1 MQESAVSGND
11 LRCRAM
17 NRRTGWRQFLRFCI
31 ALCVFLFHAGASLQT
46 IAAPALLPGKSE
58 VPKTESAGKVETS
71 KEDLDAVRDVLETT
85 RSELAAI
92 DASSGHAL
100 NAPPGATEEQ
110 LQQRRYLMREIIR
123 ASEQTL
129 ANNGRLAGLR
139 KQNSDMQKAA
149 DAWSDFEM
157 RPPYSVL
164 FVDKLMEDADA
175 IERRLKATNAEYA
188 SFSSFRDYLTRAM
201 KTNAAQIRREEEVR
215 QSAKGVSGDAASA
228 LWALD
233 LLRLRARAQEA
244 ILRELESSGET
255 IRLDA
260 ARAGIELKLAQR
272 KVSKARADVHFPQA
286 DFQRLRNDL
295 EAESRDASSR
305 LAKLFGEPEESKR
318 KQEIGR
324 NEALRK
330 SDVPAVSGGGMLDAF
345 RLLPTI
351 IEIKRATWDFR
362 YQLYNQRSPEL
373 IASAAGQQLQF
384 ANSLN
389 LFAANVARQ
398 LQSSVDVAVR
408 IESLLMAAESSAL
421 RAALRQQLEDSVKR
435 RKYLQDTATAVDS
448 AQFIVARLGE
458 ELGSSKASMSVKDQA
473 KTVANTASDLLG
485 IVWNFELFTAEN
497 TIEVDGRKLTG
508 ISSITIGKIVR
519 ALALFTLGVMVAL
532 WGGRIAEEYVVR
544 RFCYDATRAR
554 ILRKWLLT
562 FGLLVLVVAV
572 LMWVNIPLSVFA
584 FLGGAIAIGVGFG
597 MQNLLKNLISGLML
611 LFEQPFKPGDIVQV
625 GSIRGV
631 ITEIGIRSSIIRD
644 GNGIDTLIPNSVFVE
659 ENVTNWM
666 YENRRVRFSI
676 RLGVAYGTPA
686 RDMVVILEDC
696 ARRHGLVLKEPAPL
710 VLFEDF
716 GADALQFAVYYWV
729 EIGPTTNPNEIA
741 SDLRFI
747 IEKEMTERGIV
758 IAYPQRDVHLDA
770 ASPLKIEVVRN
781 GKDH

>member
-1 MQESAVSGND
+1 MQECAVSGSD
-11 LRCRAM
+11 LRCRPM
-17 NRRTGWRQFLRFCI
+17 NERTGLHLLLRICL
-31 ALCVFLFHAGASLQT
+31 ALCVCQFHAASQA
-46 IAAPALLPGKSE
+46 IAAPAVLSGKSE
-58 VPKTESAGKVETS
+58 APKAEAAGKVETS
-71 KEDLDAVRDVLETT
+71 KEDLDAVREVLEAT
-85 RSELAAI
+85 RRELSAI
-92 DASSGHAL
+92 DASPGHAL
-100 NAPPGATEEQ
+100 NAPPGVSEEQ
-110 LQQRRYLMREIIR
+110 LQQRSYLLREIIR

-129 ANNGRLAGLR
+129 ANKGRLAALR
-139 KQNSDMQKAA
+139 KQNNDAQKAA
-149 DAWSDFEM
+149 DAWSDFEA

-175 IERRLKATNAEYA
+175 VERRLKATNAEYA
-188 SFSSFRDYLTRAM
+188 SFSSFRDHLTRSM
-201 KTNAAQIRREEEVR
+201 KANAAQIRREEEAR
-215 QSAKGVSGDAASA
+215 QSGKGEGGDAAGY
-228 LWALD
+228 LWSLD
-233 LLRLRARAQEA
+233 LLRVRARAQEA

-286 DFQRLRNDL
+286 DFQRLRNDID
-295 EAESRDASSR
+295 AESRDASSR
-305 LAKLFGEPEESKR
+305 LAKLFGEPEGSKR
-318 KQEIGR
+318 KQDAGR
-324 NEALRK
+324 DEALR
-330 SDVPAVSGGGMLDAF
+330 SGTVPAVSNGGMLDAF
-345 RLLPTI
+345 RLLPTV
-351 IEIKRATWDFR
+351 IEIKRAAWDFR
-362 YQLYNQRSPEL
+362 YQLYNQRSPDL

-384 ANSLN
+384 ANGLS

-398 LQSSVDVAVR
+398 LQHSGDVAVR
-408 IESLLMAAESSAL
+408 LESLLMSAESSVL
-421 RAALRQQLEDSVKR
+421 RAALRQQLEESVKR
-435 RKYLQDTATAVDS
+435 RKYLQDTATAIDT

-458 ELGSSKASMSVKDQA
+458 ELGTSKASMSVTDQA
-473 KTVANTASDLLG
+473 KTAASMISELAG
-485 IVWNFELFTAEN
+485 KIWSFELFTAEN

-519 ALALFTLGVMVAL
+519 AIALFSLGVVVAL
-532 WGGRIAEEYVVR
+532 WVGRIAEEYMVR
-544 RFCYDATRAR
+544 RFRYDATRAR
-554 ILRKWLLT
+554 ILRKWLLAL
-562 FGLLVLVVAV
+562 GLLVLVVAV

-644 GNGIDTLIPNSVFVE
+644 ANGIDTLIPNSVFVE

-686 RDMVVILEDC
+686 RDMVAILEDC
-696 ARRHGLVLKEPAPL
+696 VRRHGLLLKEPAPL